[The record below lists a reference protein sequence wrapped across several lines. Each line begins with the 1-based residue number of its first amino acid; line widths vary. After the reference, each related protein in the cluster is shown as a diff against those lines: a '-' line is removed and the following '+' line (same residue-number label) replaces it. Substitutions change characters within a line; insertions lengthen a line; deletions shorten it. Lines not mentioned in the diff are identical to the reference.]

1 MQRFLLQNVFFRF
14 ERKVRV
20 SEFVNYECY
29 STLGMSFMPAIQ
41 RCRVVNQ
48 EKHKQKKTGSIL
60 RLSTGYSDGPPTEI
74 PNQAINEKY

>member
-14 ERKVRV
+14 ERKVFQV
-20 SEFVNYECY
+20 YECY

-48 EKHKQKKTGSIL
+48 EKHKQKKTCSIL